1 MAPTHRWEGIV
12 SGPGID
18 PDEFKDVMSAVA
30 ATVTVVTAYMDEV
43 PIGITVS
50 AFTSVSVEPPIVLV
64 CIDKVAGALQGYL
77 AAEGFTVNFL
87 PEDASDA
94 AAVFATKDIDR
105 FAGVSWSAPSVP
117 EAGPVLDLAYGSF
130 QCATVRQV
138 DMGDHWVI
146 FGRVDAGGR
155 RDRVTSPL
163 LYVNRDFAR
172 TRPL

>member
-12 SGPGID
+12 TGSGID
-18 PDEFKDVMSAVA
+18 PDEFKDAMSAVA
-30 ATVTVVTAYMDEV
+30 ATVTVVTARTDEA

-94 AAVFATKDIDR
+94 AIVFATKDIDR
-105 FAGVSWSAPSVP
+105 FAGVSWSPPSVS

-130 QCATVRQV
+130 QCITVRQV

-146 FGRVDAGGR
+146 FGRVEEGGL
-155 RDRVTSPL
+155 TEPSASPL
-163 LYVNRDFAR
+163 LYVNRNFAH